1 MSQFSNYL
9 QGQIF
14 EILLVILLGKQTI
27 VEIVMGWL

>member
-14 EILLVILLGKQTI
+14 EILLVILLGKQI
-27 VEIVMGWL
+27 IAEVVMSWL

>member
-9 QGQIF
+9 QGQVF